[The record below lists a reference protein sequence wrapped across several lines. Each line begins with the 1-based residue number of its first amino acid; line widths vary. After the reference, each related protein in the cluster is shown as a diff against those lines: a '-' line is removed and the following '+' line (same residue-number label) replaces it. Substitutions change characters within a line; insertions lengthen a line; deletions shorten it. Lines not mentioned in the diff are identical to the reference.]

1 MVKRI
6 ANFVTKYCYIV
17 FVIFLILAGLS
28 AYLSTKVK
36 INHDIYS
43 YMPEDSETSQGLNI
57 MEDEFDYGSTSTWK
71 MMFEDLNEE
80 ERVEVKEHLE
90 SVENVKSVAYD
101 DSETYNKEHDEHFYS
116 LYEIT
121 LDVPADSEEANK
133 AYNEIYDYFKP
144 IYKFY
149 QTGEVYTNNA
159 TVVSIGITVL
169 AVGTAMLILTVMS
182 ESFIEPWLYL
192 FTILIAVVLNK
203 GTNIIF
209 PNVSHITDSISMVLQ
224 MALSMDY
231 AIMLSSRYRQEK
243 NTKDHPTK
251 SVAMNRALRYSFG
264 AISSSSIT
272 TVVGL
277 IILVFMSFTIG
288 RDMGLVLSKGVVLSL
303 VSIFTILPALLLL
316 FDKAIEKTHK
326 KTLHFKM
333 NWMGDREFRFRKI
346 ALPVFALIFGG
357 AFFLKGATGI
367 LFTDSE
373 NNRIKDVFPVVNQT
387 VLIYENGDE
396 KDLAEFCR
404 KYENNEDVKRIV
416 CYDNTIGEQEK
427 YDEIIAKANELSEM
441 KISGM
446 GANTREKVE
455 AEDYLVKAIY
465 YFYYRGD
472 KHSMSLPEFAR
483 FVRDEVLTSEKFSGE
498 VTNETR
504 ANVNRLTKFVIPE
517 EAAKPRSRDEIAEL
531 LGVDVAKLDE
541 LYTLYYAKHPT
552 GLRLT
557 LNQFANFV
565 KNDILTNPEYASMVT
580 AEQRADLEKL
590 LTFTDA
596 SLPSRATPEELL
608 RFALTNNVM
617 KSEIGITDGET
628 SEVLDAMASVE
639 EIINQYAQQYPEIA
653 EVLEPLAKQYT
664 YKEYVEFANEIG
676 DVLKNAK
683 TKLEGINEQY
693 QLGLDLSFLDNIQV
707 DLSAKF
713 ERLKLAEYVV
723 DNRATLYSA
732 WELANTFGLDYEKLN
747 LVYALYDYRYVSGDP
762 MLSLESVINFLT
774 DEVFADA
781 NYSSRLDEVQ
791 KDKVRVISG
800 LMLAARTGVP
810 YTYESLCSA
819 LVPLG
824 ENIDKNQLFLA
835 YIYNGSIYDYDES
848 WTLSLEEFSNFL
860 NDKIITDARF
870 ESRIDAEKRKTIEDA
885 KVMIADAKASLV
897 GEKHSRVLIET
908 ELPAEGENTFL
919 FLQSV
924 KDEMGEKKTYLAGD
938 SAMAY
943 EMSKTFGSE
952 MDFITLLTMIAIFIV
967 VAFTFKSI
975 LIPLL
980 LVLVIQSA
988 VYINMAYLSLTGQS
1002 IYFIALIIVQ
1012 AILMGA
1018 TIDYAILYT
1027 SYYLE
1032 QRKYAGLGIK
1042 DAIIM
1047 SYNKSMHSILTS
1059 ASILILVTAIVG
1071 NMASAIAAKI
1081 CLSISGGTLVA
1092 TLIILLLLPALI
1104 ATIDR
1109 FIVKK
1114 K

>member
-1 MVKRI
+1 
-6 ANFVTKYCYIV
+6 
-17 FVIFLILAGLS
+17 
-28 AYLSTKVK
+28 
-36 INHDIYS
+36 
-43 YMPEDSETSQGLNI
+43 
-57 MEDEFDYGSTSTWK
+57 
-71 MMFEDLNEE
+71 
-80 ERVEVKEHLE
+80 
-90 SVENVKSVAYD
+90 
-101 DSETYNKEHDEHFYS
+101 
-116 LYEIT
+116 
-121 LDVPADSEEANK
+121 
-133 AYNEIYDYFKP
+133 
-144 IYKFY
+144 
-149 QTGEVYTNNA
+149 
-159 TVVSIGITVL
+159 
-169 AVGTAMLILTVMS
+169 
-182 ESFIEPWLYL
+182 
-192 FTILIAVVLNK
+192 
-203 GTNIIF
+203 
-209 PNVSHITDSISMVLQ
+209 
-224 MALSMDY
+224 
-231 AIMLSSRYRQEK
+231 
-243 NTKDHPTK
+243 
-251 SVAMNRALRYSFG
+251 
-264 AISSSSIT
+264 
-272 TVVGL
+272 
-277 IILVFMSFTIG
+277 
-288 RDMGLVLSKGVVLSL
+288 MGLVLSKGVVLSL

-333 NWMGDREFRFRKI
+333 NWMGDKEFRLRKL

-357 AFFLKGATGI
+357 AFFLKGTTGI

-387 VLIYENGDE
+387 VLVYENEDE
-396 KDLAEFCR
+396 KDLADFCH
-404 KYENNEDVKRIV
+404 KYETNEDVKRIV
-416 CYDNTIGEQEK
+416 CYGNTIGEQEK

-446 GANTREKVE
+446 GANNREKVE

-465 YFYYRGD
+465 YYYYRGD
-472 KHSMSLPEFAR
+472 KHSMSLPVFAR
-483 FVRDEVLTSEKFSGE
+483 FVRDEVLPSEKFSTE

-517 EAAKPRSRDEIAEL
+517 EAAKPRSRNEIAEL
-531 LGVDVAKLDE
+531 LGVDAAKLDE

-552 GLRLT
+552 GVKMT
-557 LNQFANFV
+557 LNQFAKFV
-565 KNDILTNPEYASMVT
+565 KNDILTNPEYASMVS

-590 LTFTDA
+590 LAFTDA
-596 SLPSRATPEELL
+596 SLPSAVTPEELI
-608 RFALTNNVM
+608 RFALTNGVM
-617 KSEIGITDGET
+617 KSELGITDEEAN
-628 SEVLDAMASVE
+628 EVLSAMDSVK
-639 EIINQYAQQYPEIA
+639 EIVNQYAQQYPEIA
-653 EVLEPLAKQYT
+653 EILEPFTKQYT
-664 YKEYVEFANEIG
+664 YSEYIEYAEELG
-676 DVLKNAK
+676 DLLKTAK
-683 TKLEGINEQY
+683 TKLEEVNDKY
-693 QLGLDLSFLDNIQV
+693 QLGLDLSFLDDVQV
-707 DLSAKF
+707 DLTAKF

-723 DNRATLYSA
+723 DNRNTKYSA
-732 WELANTFGLDYEKLN
+732 WELANEFGLNYEQLK

-762 MLSLESVINFLT
+762 WMSIERVINFLT
-774 DEVFADA
+774 DEVFTDA
-781 NYSSRLDEVQ
+781 NYSSRLDGAQ
-791 KDKVRVISG
+791 KDKVRVMSG

-810 YTYESLCSA
+810 YTYDSLYAA

-824 ENIDKNQLFLA
+824 ESIDINQLFLA
-835 YIYNGSIYDYDES
+835 YIYHGSIYDYDEN
-848 WTLSLEEFSNFL
+848 WTLSLEDFSNFL
-860 NDKIITDARF
+860 NDKIITDDRF
-870 ESRIDAEKRKTIEDA
+870 SSRVDAEKRKTIEDA
-885 KVMIADAKASLV
+885 KVTIADAKASLI

-908 ELPAEGENTFL
+908 ELPAEGENTFK

-924 KDEMGEKKTYLAGD
+924 KDEMGEKKTFLAGD

-975 LIPLL
+975 LIPLV

-1032 QRKYAGLGIK
+1032 QRTYGEKDIK
-1042 DAIIM
+1042 HAIIAA
-1047 SYNKSMHSILTS
+1047 YDKSMHSILTS

-1081 CLSISGGTLVA
+1081 CQSISGGTLVA